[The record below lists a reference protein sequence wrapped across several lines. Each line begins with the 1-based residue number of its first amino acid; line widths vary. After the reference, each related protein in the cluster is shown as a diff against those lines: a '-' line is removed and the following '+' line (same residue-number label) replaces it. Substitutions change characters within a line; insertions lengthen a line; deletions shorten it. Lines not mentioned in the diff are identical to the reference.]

1 MRVSYQ
7 LNDPIVAKDGVEDL
21 QRPAA
26 DHRLRSIVRAGR
38 AALPAPVVRDHAGC
52 GARVD
57 SRDHV
62 GVGDVAGARMPGA
75 GEAQHDGSE
84 EDVPHERCRG
94 LFHNHDTAGTVRRMQ
109 PRCQQYCVGAYVVGA
124 RAAPV
129 ARDGRVDVQGGREE
143 CVPCEN
149 ILEPTGLCESDC
161 SE

>member
-7 LNDPIVAKDGVEDL
+7 LNDPVVGKDGVEDL

-38 AALPAPVVRDHAGC
+38 AALPVPVVRHHSGC
-52 GARVD
+52 CARVD

-62 GVGDVAGARMPGA
+62 GVGDVAGARVPGA

-84 EDVPHERCRG
+84 EDVPHESCRRVI
-94 LFHNHDTAGTVRRMQ
+94 A
-109 PRCQQYCVGAYVVGA
+109 A

-129 ARDGRVDVQGGREE
+129 ARDGRVDVEGGREE
-143 CVPCEN
+143 RVPCEN
-149 ILEPTGLCESDC
+149 VLEPTRLLKEGLRVSR
-161 SE
+161 